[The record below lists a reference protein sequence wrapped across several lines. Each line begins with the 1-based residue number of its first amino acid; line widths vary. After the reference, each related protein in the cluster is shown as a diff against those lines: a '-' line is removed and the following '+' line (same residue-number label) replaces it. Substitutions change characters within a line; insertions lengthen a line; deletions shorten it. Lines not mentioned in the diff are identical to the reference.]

1 MKKKLLVVSGV
12 IALIALVVVLF
23 LALMNVVAG
32 KVEDI
37 SGVDLPEKVRL
48 TGYRFGIY
56 NGQTEVT
63 ASMRVGEQ
71 DRLALGQRLTEAGYV
86 YEASKEVFTLR
97 DGEEWA
103 YIAFHC
109 PQEMPDLIQ
118 FFAAK

>member
-12 IALIALVVVLF
+12 IALIALIVVLF
-23 LALMNVVAG
+23 FALTNVVAG
-32 KVEDI
+32 KVEAV
-37 SGVDLPEKVRL
+37 SGVDLPEDVRL

-56 NGQTEVT
+56 NGQTEIS
-63 ASMRVGEQ
+63 ASMRVSEQ

-86 YEASKEVFTLR
+86 YQVSQEVFTLR

-103 YIAFHC
+103 YITFHF
-109 PQEMPDLIQ
+109 PQEMPEQIQ